1 MIGCFAQTFP
11 GKPVYLIAF
20 CALRVRCILYTLSDN
35 PIWLVAVQILDGVGA
50 GVFGIMQTLVVAD
63 LTKATGRFNLA
74 QGAIAMAVG
83 IGASSSNLLG
93 GKVVQ
98 WAGYRAGFVRCRDF
112 GRMVSGY
119 RSPSR
124 SHTGSI
130 PKERHSRRLA
140 RIMINSRVKR

>member
-83 IGASSSNLLG
+83 YRRFLEQSSWGQG
-93 GKVVQ
+93 GPV
-98 WAGYRAGFVRCRDF
+98 GGL
-112 GRMVSGY
+112 S
-119 RSPSR
+119 SR
-124 SHTGSI
+124 ICSMS
-130 PKERHSRRLA
+130 
-140 RIMINSRVKR
+140 